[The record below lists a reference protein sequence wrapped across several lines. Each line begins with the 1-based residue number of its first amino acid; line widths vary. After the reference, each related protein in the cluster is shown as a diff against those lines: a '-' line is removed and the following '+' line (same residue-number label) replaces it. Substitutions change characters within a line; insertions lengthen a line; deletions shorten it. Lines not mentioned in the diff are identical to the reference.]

1 MSISKEQVIHI
12 AKLARLNLTSEEI
25 EEFSKQ
31 LSNILLYMEK
41 LNEVNTENIKPL
53 SHILPIENVTREDE
67 EKKSLPIEDVLKIAP
82 DKENNFIKVPKILE
96 TE

>member
-1 MSISKEQVIHI
+1 MSISKEQVVHI
-12 AKLARLNLTSEEI
+12 AKLARLKLTLQEI

-31 LSNILLYMEK
+31 LSDILLYMEK
-41 LNEVNTENIKPL
+41 LNELNTENIKPL
-53 SHILPIENVTREDE
+53 SHILPIQNVVREDE
-67 EKKSLPIEDVLKIAP
+67 EKESLAIEDVLKNAP